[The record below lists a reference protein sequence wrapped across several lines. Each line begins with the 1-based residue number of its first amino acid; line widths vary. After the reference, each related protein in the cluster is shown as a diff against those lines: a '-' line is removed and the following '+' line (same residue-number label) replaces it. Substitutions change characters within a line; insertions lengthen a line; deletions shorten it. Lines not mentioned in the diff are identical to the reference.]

1 MNTFR
6 GTQLKIV
13 IPPCEYEWLHMK
25 SKSNPNLENAV
36 SETHNGTWT
45 LLVMDFCV
53 RVALLLLVVN
63 LQKKKK
69 GKEREW
75 YVLNT
80 DTSGVAIVAF
90 LYLE

>member
-1 MNTFR
+1 
-6 GTQLKIV
+6 
-13 IPPCEYEWLHMK
+13 MK

-36 SETHNGTWT
+36 SEMHNGTWT

-69 GKEREW
+69 GKERE
-75 YVLNT
+75 
-80 DTSGVAIVAF
+80 
-90 LYLE
+90 

>member
-1 MNTFR
+1 
-6 GTQLKIV
+6 
-13 IPPCEYEWLHMK
+13 MK

-53 RVALLLLVVN
+53 RVALLSLVVN
-63 LQKKKK
+63 LQKKRER
-69 GKEREW
+69 KENMF
-75 YVLNT
+75 LNT